1 MSNFQETFIL
11 KQYTPLIHF
20 QSSHKGA
27 TIRASELK
35 PKLDRFLIKY
45 AFDNDEQAYSS
56 YLIKGKEFALDYK
69 VSIIAHNTKV
79 IPEVKNK
86 TYFGN
91 MNKKPYDKDYRKTV
105 MADMVE
111 VRVFSYHTEL
121 ISYIQKFFSSFL
133 AIENFGTRQSK
144 GFGSFYLS
152 NEDKHYKPPKQALDD
167 ISSCYVYG
175 VYEELSSLDIFAH
188 VEVIYPLMKS
198 GINYPDR
205 YAKANDKNSKASYYR
220 SFLFKYMYE
229 KHSISNE
236 KRFIKENFFDA
247 KVRIEP
253 NSHPKRY
260 VRALLGVADGIMFRD
275 DQRRGRINYKHQNI
289 KRFKSPLTF
298 KIIEDTLFIIA
309 HSNTMILDQTFK
321 FTSKEPFISQNI
333 KTPSDFDIN
342 DFLYSFVDDF
352 NSLEVEKIKNIF
364 DKKILNARKARFVKG
379 GKR

>member
-1 MSNFQETFIL
+1 
-11 KQYTPLIHF
+11 
-20 QSSHKGA
+20 
-27 TIRASELK
+27 
-35 PKLDRFLIKY
+35 
-45 AFDNDEQAYSS
+45 
-56 YLIKGKEFALDYK
+56 
-69 VSIIAHNTKV
+69 
-79 IPEVKNK
+79 
-86 TYFGN
+86 
-91 MNKKPYDKDYRKTV
+91 
-105 MADMVE
+105 
-111 VRVFSYHTEL
+111 
-121 ISYIQKFFSSFL
+121 
-133 AIENFGTRQSK
+133 
-144 GFGSFYLS
+144 
-152 NEDKHYKPPKQALDD
+152 
-167 ISSCYVYG
+167 VYG
-175 VYEELSSLDIFAH
+175 VYEKLSSLDIFAH

-260 VRALLGVADGIMFRD
+260 VRALLGVADGVMFRD

-352 NSLEVEKIKNIF
+352 NSLEVKKIKNIF

-379 GKR
+379 GER